1 MRQNKDDGLV
11 VLLSIESIENI
22 SRQFLLELELLPF
35 PVIFENGE
43 EHSPYIWAS
52 QKIFLVEC
60 KIFFLTQSFGWIY
73 HNYYIFHYCS
83 FWSNFYI
90 IQVLYLFFCFFFEIY
105 MSLWIRLH
113 FLYIKMLLLSNL
125 I

>member
-43 EHSPYIWAS
+43 EHSPYI
-52 QKIFLVEC
+52 
-60 KIFFLTQSFGWIY
+60 
-73 HNYYIFHYCS
+73 
-83 FWSNFYI
+83 
-90 IQVLYLFFCFFFEIY
+90 
-105 MSLWIRLH
+105 
-113 FLYIKMLLLSNL
+113 
-125 I
+125 